1 MFTDL
6 SGYLSRRLQPAKM
19 SKLSRHSSRQ
29 VSEHLSRD
37 LAQRIPRI
45 PHIPEMS
52 RDQNKARHPTRN
64 LVAHKKTQ
72 GAKSALVLPI
82 CPYLHPVLVDIDH
95 SLRRRLTISI
105 SFT

>member
-6 SGYLSRRLQPAKM
+6 SGYFSRHLQPAKM
-19 SKLSRHSSRQ
+19 SKLSRHSSRK
-29 VSEHLSRD
+29 VSGHLSSD
-37 LAQRIPRI
+37 LAQRI

-72 GAKSALVLPI
+72 GAKSGPETPFAP
-82 CPYLHPVLVDIDH
+82 PDWEGE
-95 SLRRRLTISI
+95 SSTLR
-105 SFT
+105 